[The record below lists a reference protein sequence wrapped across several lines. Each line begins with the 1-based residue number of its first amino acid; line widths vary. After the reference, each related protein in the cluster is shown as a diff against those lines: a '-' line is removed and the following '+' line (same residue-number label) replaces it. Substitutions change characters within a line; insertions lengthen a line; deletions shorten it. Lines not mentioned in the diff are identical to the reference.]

1 MITSQ
6 SSSSLKR
13 SETCGKQMTIR
24 YRSNGFCTIQAQAEL
39 QKLNSTLI
47 NQSSQHI
54 IQISGTLA
62 DGGLKKSFILNNVQI
77 TKQNKTCSYWSSIY
91 ELQG

>member
-13 SETCGKQMTIR
+13 SETCGKWITVR
-24 YRSNGFCTIQAQAEL
+24 HRSNGFCTIQAQAEL

-47 NQSSQHI
+47 NQSS
-54 IQISGTLA
+54 
-62 DGGLKKSFILNNVQI
+62 
-77 TKQNKTCSYWSSIY
+77 
-91 ELQG
+91 